1 MAPGVP
7 KPSEKKG
14 RKRKAVD
21 DEEAEVA
28 AKTVDTSKKRDASVK
43 KPGSSQAAGLGAA
56 AARELPREGDE
67 MEETQFEETQETQ
80 SRNDSRLNLV
90 EEEEE
95 EELEE
100 TQVETQVDES
110 VSLVYP
116 IELM

>member
-1 MAPGVP
+1 MAPGMP
-7 KPSEKKG
+7 KPTEKKGG

-28 AKTVDTSKKRDASVK
+28 AKTVESSKKLDFVK

-80 SRNDSRLNLV
+80 SRNGSRLNLV
-90 EEEEE
+90 DEEEE
-95 EELEE
+95 EELED

-110 VSLVYP
+110 VSFAVLS
-116 IELM
+116 